1 MSDQGERREPPL
13 TIEDAP
19 PADQQTQQ
27 LNVQDEQTL
36 KFDKLGPVV
45 VNNDGV
51 RRNTESPQLTADALA
66 HPKLAR
72 NGSRRAGAH
81 HAGDRRA
88 EQGTS

>member
-13 TIEDAP
+13 SIEDAP
-19 PADQQTQQ
+19 PAGQQAQQ

-51 RRNTESPQLTADALA
+51 RRDAESVSYTHLRA
-66 HPKLAR
+66 H
-72 NGSRRAGAH
+72 
-81 HAGDRRA
+81 
-88 EQGTS
+88 ET